1 MQYGTTTFR
10 QRTVFVIPFVGDGAP
25 TSRLCFLNISICFYL
40 LTQTTIKGQR
50 FPLPFYRGLSEKIC
64 KEAKRRNSD
73 CSDNETP
80 FPSPSLC
87 PQSRHFREGS
97 SHFRFMRKCNKK
109 RNHGKPWLL
118 FLLNLWSE

>member
-1 MQYGTTTFR
+1 MPYWMATFR

-73 CSDNETP
+73 CSDNEIP

-109 RNHGKPWLL
+109 RNHGLPWLL

>member
-10 QRTVFVIPFVGDGAP
+10 RSPVFVISFVEVSAP

-73 CSDNETP
+73 CSDNEIP
-80 FPSPSLC
+80 FPSPPLR